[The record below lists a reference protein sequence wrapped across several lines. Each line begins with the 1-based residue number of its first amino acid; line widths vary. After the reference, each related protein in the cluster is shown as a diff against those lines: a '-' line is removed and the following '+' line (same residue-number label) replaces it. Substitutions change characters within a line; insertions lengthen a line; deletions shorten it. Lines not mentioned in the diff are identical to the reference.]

1 MKKIVED
8 IRGPF
13 RERPIEANCAGR
25 NFNSV
30 LREGS
35 VTSNFHLF
43 SLNPSSDLQ
52 SLRSDA
58 LSHIESLRRV
68 RPRQGS

>member
-1 MKKIVED
+1 MRKILEAT
-8 IRGPF
+8 RSPF
-13 RERPIEANCAGR
+13 RERPIEANCAGQ

-30 LREGS
+30 LKEGS
-35 VTSNFHLF
+35 ITSNFHLF

-58 LSHIESLRRV
+58 L
-68 RPRQGS
+68 

>member
-1 MKKIVED
+1 MEAT
-8 IRGPF
+8 RSPF

-30 LREGS
+30 LKEGS

-58 LSHIESLRRV
+58 L
-68 RPRQGS
+68 